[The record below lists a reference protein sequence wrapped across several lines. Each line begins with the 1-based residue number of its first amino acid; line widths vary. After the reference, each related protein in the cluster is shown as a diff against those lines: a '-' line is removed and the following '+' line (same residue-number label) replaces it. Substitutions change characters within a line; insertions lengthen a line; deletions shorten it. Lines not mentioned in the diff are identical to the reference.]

1 MIWSSG
7 RKDMPHASRSHS
19 LTSCCPIS
27 SGIFFHGYLHIW
39 DQTHRIIIWKSQWS
53 LPYSSIFPI
62 YLYANKITLSFSH
75 GETNIQIAPFW
86 TPGLSE
92 LVPSQPCP
100 PRSPRC
106 PETVCG
112 GWEMMLEMRGSAH
125 CLVVYIY
132 IYICMCLYIY
142 IYVCMY
148 IYIYVYVCVCVFLHM
163 YVIWL
168 STMFCVCV
176 FVYMYVIWLIMI
188 IYHVL

>member
-132 IYICMCLYIY
+132 MYMYVCVFFYICMLYDY
-142 IYVCMY
+142 LQCF
-148 IYIYVYVCVCVFLHM
+148 VCVFLYICM
-163 YVIWL
+163 LYD
-168 STMFCVCV
+168 
-176 FVYMYVIWLIMI
+176 
-188 IYHVL
+188 